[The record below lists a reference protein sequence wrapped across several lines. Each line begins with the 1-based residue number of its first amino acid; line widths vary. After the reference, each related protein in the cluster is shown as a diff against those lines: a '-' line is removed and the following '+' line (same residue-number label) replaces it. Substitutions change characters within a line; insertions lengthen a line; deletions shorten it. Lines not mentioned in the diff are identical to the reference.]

1 VKSQRGGLGRGLDAL
16 IPRGDRGTLQI
27 EIDAITPNPHQPRDH
42 FDPAALEE
50 LAASIREHGI
60 LQPLIVSQHEG
71 AYTLIAGERRWRA
84 SRLAG
89 LTMVPVVVKEVS
101 PRQQLEWALV
111 ENIQRQD
118 LNPIEAAGAYQQLIH
133 EHGLTQD
140 EVATRV
146 GKNRSTIANTLRL
159 LRLPAVV
166 IESLTAGE
174 VSEGHARALLLTP
187 EPADQVAL
195 HQVVVR
201 EGLSVRQT
209 EQRARRITNS
219 ETRPAFETPA
229 SHPFDADVEALE
241 GKLRDTLG
249 TKVELRYQRGAGR
262 VVIHYYSDEELDALM
277 SRLIPDQG

>member
-1 VKSQRGGLGRGLDAL
+1 MKGQRGGLGRGLDAL
-16 IPRGDRGTLQI
+16 IPRGDRGALQV
-27 EIDAITPNPHQPRDH
+27 EIDAITPNPHQPRDF

-50 LAASIREHGI
+50 LAQSIREHGI
-60 LQPLIVSQHEG
+60 LQPLVVSQDG
-71 AYTLIAGERRWRA
+71 ARYVLIAGERRWRA

-89 LTMVPVVVKEVS
+89 LSMVPVVVKEVT

-118 LNPIEAAGAYQQLIH
+118 LNPIEAASAYQQLIQD
-133 EHGLTQD
+133 HGLTQD
-140 EVATRV
+140 AVATRV

-166 IESLTAGE
+166 IESLTAGDIT
-174 VSEGHARALLLTP
+174 EGHARALLLTP

-195 HQVVVR
+195 HDLVLR

-209 EQRARRITNS
+209 EERARKITES
-219 ETRPAFETPA
+219 A
-229 SHPFDADVEALE
+229 SVAPRAKLTSHEFDADVEALE
-241 GKLRDTLG
+241 GKLRDSLG

-262 VVIHYYSDEELDALM
+262 LVIHYYSDEELDALM
-277 SRLIPDQG
+277 TRLIPDA